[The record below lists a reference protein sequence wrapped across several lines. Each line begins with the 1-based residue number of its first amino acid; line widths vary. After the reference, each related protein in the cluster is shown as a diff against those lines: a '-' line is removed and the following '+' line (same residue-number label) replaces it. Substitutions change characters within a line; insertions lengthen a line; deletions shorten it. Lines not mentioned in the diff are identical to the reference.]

1 MVKAAEQFAAADK
14 NRRERVEAANQAEGV
29 LHDTDTKLD
38 EYKAHLPQDE
48 VGLVHSFFTNGY
60 YFSECE

>member
-48 VGLVHSFFTNGY
+48 VI
-60 YFSECE
+60 